1 MILSSESQASTLNC
15 NRYRF
20 PKVLGSSASTYF
32 AIRSLAHFDSDGSDT
47 SLAAG
52 GYLNDAAL
60 NLPVTPLPRVNTI
73 MLVHYATQGYVY
85 MWGKVIS
92 A

>member
-1 MILSSESQASTLNC
+1 MLLTSESLTLNC
-15 NRYRF
+15 NRYPF

-32 AIRSLAHFDSDGSDT
+32 AIRSLAHYDTDGSDT

-52 GYLNDAAL
+52 GYLNDEAL
-60 NLPVTPLPRVNTI
+60 NLPAVPIPRINSI
-73 MLVHYATQGYVY
+73 MLVHYATQEYIY